1 MKLFVALVLSYG
13 LVVQVR
19 TQERDFT
26 EIIELSQELGPGR
39 GRCDPKFSLEDLQK
53 GRPIELRGTQRRK
66 LDQNCY
72 KLDSILNN
80 ADNIMSNCLSPKEKD
95 KVKAAALRTLLPSL
109 GGALHQILIGRR
121 RL

>member
-26 EIIELSQELGPGR
+26 EIIELSQKLGPGR

-66 LDQNCY
+66 QNQNCY

-80 ADNIMSNCLSPKEKD
+80 ADNIMGWIMYSSLLNKVNSRQTIGILSVDLVIIWLKT
-95 KVKAAALRTLLPSL
+95 R
-109 GGALHQILIGRR
+109 
-121 RL
+121 